1 MRARKLVTALTAVS
15 LVLGLAT
22 GCGSDSDKTGAAG
35 ADGATKIRLVTTSP
49 TVTLLAIYAAEQQGF
64 FKNHGLDVAVT
75 SVNDAT
81 TIPAAIGKQFD
92 VGWTVQPI
100 GINAA
105 ASGVPLTIVG
115 GGERNQPH
123 NQQLFLLSA
132 KGSKYKTVADLAGA
146 KIGTATLAGAN
157 TMLVKATLDKAGV
170 DLKSVQFVQVGFS
183 DMPDQLAA
191 GAVDVIAVSPP
202 NSQIALDAG
211 AQNLGASPYNI
222 ISETALT
229 TFLMANT
236 SWAKEHTEALASMRA
251 ALDEGGKWI
260 NDHPAE
266 AKTLLSKRTGLDAA
280 KVDKLALQLPRYT
293 YQDYNAQD
301 FVPWVELMKN
311 YGTLSKST
319 DANQLITK
327 MLGK

>member
-1 MRARKLVTALTAVS
+1 MRAHKLVTALTAVA
-15 LVLGLAT
+15 LLTGLAA
-22 GCGSDSDKTGAAG
+22 GCGSDPDESG

-49 TVTLLAIYAAEQQGF
+49 TVTLLAIYAADQQGF
-64 FKNHGLDVAVT
+64 FKNHGLDVEVT

-115 GGERNQPH
+115 GGERNQPD

-146 KIGTATLAGAN
+146 KIGSATLAGAN

-211 AQNLGASPYNI
+211 AQNLGVSPYNI

-236 SWAKEHTEALASMRA
+236 GWAKEHAEALAGMRA

-260 NDHPAE
+260 SDHPAD
-266 AKTLLSKRTGLDAA
+266 AKTLLSKRTGLDIAT
-280 KVDKLALQLPRYT
+280 VDKLSLQLPRYT
-293 YQDYNAQD
+293 YQDYTAQD
-301 FVPWVELMKN
+301 FVPWVELMKT
-311 YGTLSKST
+311 YGTLNKST

-327 MLGK
+327 MLGQ

>member
-1 MRARKLVTALTAVS
+1 MRARRASIALTALTAVAA
-15 LVLGLAT
+15 LLT
-22 GCGSDSDKTGAAG
+22 GCGSDASSSAG
-35 ADGATKIRLVTTSP
+35 ADGTTRIRLATTSP

-64 FKNHGLDVAVT
+64 FKDHQLDVQIT
-75 SVNDAT
+75 SVPDAT

-115 GGERNQPH
+115 GGERNQPD

-132 KGSKYKTVADLAGA
+132 KGSKYRTVADLASA
-146 KIGTATLAGAN
+146 KIGSATLAGAN

-170 DLKSVQFVQVGFS
+170 DPGSAQFVQVAFS

-202 NSQIALDAG
+202 NSQVALDAG
-211 AQNLGASPYNI
+211 AQDLGVSPYNI
-222 ISETALT
+222 ISKTALT
-229 TFLMANT
+229 TFMMANT
-236 SWAKEHTEALASMRA
+236 EWAKKNATALKGMRE
-251 ALDEGGKWI
+251 ALDEGGEWI
-260 NDHPAE
+260 NAHPAA
-266 AKTLLSKRTGLDAA
+266 AKNLLSERTGMDAA
-280 KVDKLALQLPRYT
+280 TVEKLALQLPHYT
-293 YQDYNAQD
+293 YRDYAAGD
-301 FVPWVELMKN
+301 FVPWVELMKT
-311 YGTLSKST
+311 YGTLDKGV